1 MAKKAFTPRQVA
13 ACVKKELA
21 KECSKRGLDL
31 QLEVSGRRQADDLL
45 YRMVM
50 PTSPKF
56 SSEDYVRVLAEV
68 EMRVEEEFRGLQ
80 LLLVPAS
87 PEEPARAAK
96 RPKSRRRKTGLKVK
110 SHS

>member
-1 MAKKAFTPRQVA
+1 MAEKAFTPRQVA

-21 KECSKRGLDL
+21 EECSKRGLGL
-31 QLEVSGRRQADDLL
+31 QLEVSGRRQVDGWLHL
-45 YRMVM
+45 FVR

-80 LLLVPAS
+80 LLLVPVS
-87 PEEPARAAK
+87 PEEPARAVK
-96 RPKSRRRKTGLKVK
+96 RPKSRRRKAGLKVK